1 MEADAPEEVL
11 SFHHRGPAGR
21 GAAEAHR
28 AASDASLRSDAERDG
43 NLMGEGGVEVG
54 GMRKVLQP

>member
-1 MEADAPEEVL
+1 MEADAPEEMS

-21 GAAEAHR
+21 GAAEAHH
-28 AASDASLRSDAERDG
+28 AASDASLRSDAERNG

-54 GMRKVLQP
+54 G